1 MESESEGKAAVPL
14 SVHKR
19 KTTEPENQQEEE
31 EQEDL
36 PPGGGVIPASMIRGS
51 KHADGSIYRQD
62 THFCHRLYRLDDI
75 RETRLKPANI
85 DTKKCSPHW
94 SACRRHTGCA
104 MMQIFSLNL
113 ANHSAAIP
121 GGPIE
126 LYGFMAVRDLL
137 DPLRNYVFNRT
148 RDDPLVLYPSS
159 DDPSSP
165 LFIQMASP
173 KRGIYLQARALIEFD
188 MKIKRG
194 EAQDED
200 LQLIDGACTF
210 SELTPFH
217 GVYTQR
223 IPGVGDDH
231 GAAAVDISVALLRR
245 AVEARIHVTLS
256 GLPEDGLRLSLLCNV
271 SKLPQEIQL
280 FDGFVDKSGV
290 LINGFVVAAVF
301 NGPVVLYFKG
311 NHAGRLIRRLV
322 AFPAKAHG
330 CSEQSLSLVVHPAKA
345 HGCSEQSLS
354 LNDVGVA
361 EVKVSWANIPF

>member
-1 MESESEGKAAVPL
+1 MESESEEEKAAVPR

-19 KTTEPENQQEEE
+19 KTTEPESQREDEEPESQQEDEE
-31 EQEDL
+31 PEEDL
-36 PPGGGVIPASMIRGS
+36 PIPAPVIRGS

-75 RETRLKPANI
+75 RETCLKPAKINFE
-85 DTKKCSPHW
+85 KCSPNW
-94 SACRRHTGCA
+94 FTCRRHNGCA

-113 ANHSAAIP
+113 TNHSAIITPAVA
-121 GGPIE
+121 PIE

-148 RDDPLVLYPSS
+148 RDDPLVLYPNS

-165 LFIQMASP
+165 LLIQMSSP

-200 LQLIDGACTF
+200 LQLIDGASTI

-231 GAAAVDISVALLRR
+231 DAAVTTAAAVDISVALLRH
-245 AVEARIHVTLS
+245 AMEARIYVTLS
-256 GLPEDGLRLSLLCNV
+256 GLPEDGLRLSVGCSV
-271 SKLPQEIQL
+271 SMLPEEIQL
-280 FDGFVDKSGV
+280 FDGFVDKPGV

-301 NGPVVLYFKG
+301 NGPFILYFRVKQ
-311 NHAGRLIRRLV
+311 AGRVILRI
-322 AFPAKAHG
+322 AGFPAKAHG
-330 CSEQSLSLVVHPAKA
+330 CSQQSQSLHVA
-345 HGCSEQSLS
+345 
-354 LNDVGVA
+354 DA
-361 EVKVSWANIPF
+361 EVKVTWANIPF

>member
-1 MESESEGKAAVPL
+1 MESESEEEKAAVPR

-19 KTTEPENQQEEE
+19 KTTEPESQQEDEE
-31 EQEDL
+31 PEEDL
-36 PPGGGVIPASMIRGS
+36 PIPAPVIRGS

-75 RETRLKPANI
+75 RETPLMQAKINFE
-85 DTKKCSPHW
+85 KCSPNW
-94 SACRRHTGCA
+94 FTCRRHNGCA
-104 MMQIFSLNL
+104 MMQIFSLKL
-113 ANHSAAIP
+113 TNHSAITTPAVA
-121 GGPIE
+121 PIE

-165 LFIQMASP
+165 LLIQMASP

-200 LQLIDGACTF
+200 LQLIDGASTI

-223 IPGVGDDH
+223 ILGVGDDH
-231 GAAAVDISVALLRR
+231 GVVAAAAAVDISVALLRH
-245 AVEARIHVTLS
+245 AVEARIYVTLS
-256 GLPEDGLRLSLLCNV
+256 GLPEDGLRLSLGCNV
-271 SKLPQEIQL
+271 SKLPEEIQL
-280 FDGFVDKSGV
+280 FDGFVDKPGV

-301 NGPVVLYFKG
+301 NGPLMLYFKVKQ
-311 NHAGRLIRRLV
+311 AGRVIRRV
-322 AFPAKAHG
+322 AGFPAKAHG
-330 CSEQSLSLVVHPAKA
+330 CSQQSQSLHVA
-345 HGCSEQSLS
+345 
-354 LNDVGVA
+354 DA
-361 EVKVSWANIPF
+361 EVMVTWANIPF